1 MPSPVPLRNVI
12 KLLKAKG
19 YYLDHVKGSHHVFK
33 NSQGRAI
40 SVPVHRKLVKY
51 VYIKEIEQL

>member
-1 MPSPVPLRNVI
+1 MPSPVPLRDVI

-19 YYLDHVKGSHHVFK
+19 YCLNHVKGSHHIFK
-33 NSQGRAI
+33 NSQGRAV
-40 SVPVHRKLVKY
+40 SVPVHRKQVKY